1 MEPGLRD
8 GQVVFVDKRA
18 YLSGPPNDG
27 DIVVAHHPDADVEI
41 IKRVEFVDEGV
52 YLRSDNHSESDAQD
66 SRSFGMVGLE
76 QHTPYGDATTVPHQ
90 RFLKVTQCAPSRFV
104 SSTNTPLP
112 PVALTAKLCVVA
124 IYRPPASATTS

>member
-76 QHTPYGDATTVPHQ
+76 NVWGRVTSVVP
-90 RFLKVTQCAPSRFV
+90 
-104 SSTNTPLP
+104 
-112 PVALTAKLCVVA
+112 
-124 IYRPPASATTS
+124 